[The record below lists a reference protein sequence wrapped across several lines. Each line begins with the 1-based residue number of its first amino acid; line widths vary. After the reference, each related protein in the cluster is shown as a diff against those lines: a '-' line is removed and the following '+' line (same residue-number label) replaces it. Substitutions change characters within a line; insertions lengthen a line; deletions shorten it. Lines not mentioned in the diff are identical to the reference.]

1 MPVETAP
8 AIEVSQLVELQA
20 VDTQL
25 QDLNEL
31 LGDLPKKVDK
41 LRQEEESLI
50 NAVDKGKNRLKEIKL
65 ALNKA
70 EHRMAEIK
78 QKIDKLKD
86 QLSLVTSNK
95 QYDALT
101 QEIEYLKQEMDE
113 VELED
118 LELEEEKETLQN
130 DLQEKE
136 ENLESLSENLSTRR
150 DRLEDLIAESAD
162 KKSELEKVREEKS
175 IHIDPSLLGRYMRIR
190 DARDGLAVVTL
201 DGNSCS
207 GCGFVVPTQ
216 SVSFIRKK
224 TLLYNCDICSRFL
237 YFDK

>member
-1 MPVETAP
+1 ML
-8 AIEVSQLVELQA
+8 EVTQLVELQA

-41 LRQEEESLI
+41 LRLEEESLI
-50 NAVDKGKNRLKEIKL
+50 NAVDKGNNRLKEIEL

-70 EHRMAEIK
+70 EHHMAEIK

-101 QEIEYLKQEMDE
+101 QEIEYLKQAMNDA
-113 VELED
+113 ELED

-136 ENLESLSENLSTRR
+136 ENLESLSEDLKIRR
-150 DRLEDLIAESAD
+150 GRLENLIAESAD
-162 KKSELEKVREEKS
+162 KKSELEKDREEKS
-175 IHIDPSLLGRYMRIR
+175 IHIDPSLLSRYVRIR
-190 DARDGLAVVTL
+190 DARYGLAVVTI

-207 GCGFVVPTQ
+207 GCGFVVPPQTV
-216 SVSFIRKK
+216 SVIRKK
-224 TLLYNCDICSRFL
+224 TSLYNCDICSRFL

>member
-1 MPVETAP
+1 MV
-8 AIEVSQLVELQA
+8 EVSHLVELQA

-25 QDLNEL
+25 SDLNEL

-41 LRQEEESLI
+41 LHQGEESLI
-50 NAVDKGKNRLKEIKL
+50 NAVDNGKNRLKEIEL

-70 EHRMAEIK
+70 EHRLADIK

-101 QEIEYLKQEMDE
+101 QEIEYLKQAMNEA
-113 VELED
+113 ELED

-136 ENLESLSENLSTRR
+136 NNLELLSEDLKTRR
-150 DRLEDLIAESAD
+150 IRLENLIAESAD
-162 KKSELEKVREEKS
+162 KKSELEKEREEKS
-175 IHIDPSLLGRYMRIR
+175 IHIDPSVLSRYVRVS
-190 DARDGLAVVTL
+190 DARDGLAVVTI

-207 GCGFVVPTQ
+207 GCGFVVPPQTV
-216 SVSFIRKK
+216 SVIRKK
-224 TLLYNCDICSRFL
+224 TLLYNCDVCSRFL

>member
-1 MPVETAP
+1 M
-8 AIEVSQLVELQA
+8 IEVSKIVELQT

-25 QDLNEL
+25 RDLNEL

-41 LRQEEESLI
+41 LHQGEESLI
-50 NAVDKGKNRLKEIKL
+50 NEVDKGKIRLKEIGL

-70 EHRMAEIK
+70 DHRLAEIK

-118 LELEEEKETLQN
+118 LELDEEKETLQN

-136 ENLESLSENLSTRR
+136 NNLEVLSEDLKTRR
-150 DRLEDLIAESAD
+150 LRLEDLIAESAD
-162 KKSELEKVREEKS
+162 KKSELEKDREEKS
-175 IHIDPSLLGRYMRIR
+175 IHIDPSLLSRYVRIR
-190 DARDGLAVVTL
+190 DARYGLAVVTI

-207 GCGFVVPTQ
+207 GCGFVVPPQTV
-216 SVSFIRKK
+216 SVIRKK
-224 TLLYNCDICSRFL
+224 TSLYNCDICSRFL

>member
-1 MPVETAP
+1 M
-8 AIEVSQLVELQA
+8 IEVVQLVELQA
-20 VDTQL
+20 MDTQL
-25 QDLNEL
+25 QDINEL

-41 LRQEEESLI
+41 LHQEEESLI
-50 NAVDKGKNRLKEIKL
+50 NAVDKDKNRLKEIEL
-65 ALNKA
+65 SLNKA
-70 EHRMAEIK
+70 EHRLAEIK

-101 QEIEYLKQEMDE
+101 QEIEYLKQAMNEA
-113 VELED
+113 ELED

-136 ENLESLSENLSTRR
+136 ENLESLSEDLKIRIV
-150 DRLEDLIAESAD
+150 RLENLIAESAD
-162 KKSELEKVREEKS
+162 KKSEFEKEREEKL
-175 IHIDPSLLGRYMRIR
+175 IHIDPSVLGRYVQIR
-190 DARDGLAVVTL
+190 DARYGLAVVTI

-207 GCGFVVPTQ
+207 GCGFVVPPQTV
-216 SVSFIRKK
+216 SVIRKK
-224 TLLYNCDICSRFL
+224 TSLYNCDICSRYL

>member
-1 MPVETAP
+1 M
-8 AIEVSQLVELQA
+8 IEVSQLVELQA

-86 QLSLVTSNK
+86 KLSLVTSNK

>member
-1 MPVETAP
+1 M
-8 AIEVSQLVELQA
+8 IEVSQLVELQA

-136 ENLESLSENLSTRR
+136 ENLESLSEDLSTRR
-150 DRLEDLIAESAD
+150 GRLEDLIAESAD
-162 KKSELEKVREEKS
+162 KKSELEKEREEKS
-175 IHIDPSLLGRYMRIR
+175 IHIDPSLLSRYVRIR
-190 DARDGLAVVTL
+190 DARDGLAVVNL
-201 DGNSCS
+201 NGHSCS
-207 GCGFVVPTQ
+207 GCGSVVPIQ
-216 SVSFIRKK
+216 SVSVIRKK

>member
-1 MPVETAP
+1 MV
-8 AIEVSQLVELQA
+8 EVSHLVDLQA

-25 QDLNEL
+25 SDLNEL

-41 LRQEEESLI
+41 LHQGEESLI
-50 NAVDKGKNRLKEIKL
+50 NAVDNGKNRLKEIEL

-70 EHRMAEIK
+70 EHRLADIK

-130 DLQEKE
+130 DVQEKE
-136 ENLESLSENLSTRR
+136 NNLELLSEDLKTRR
-150 DRLEDLIAESAD
+150 IRLENLIAESAD
-162 KKSELEKVREEKS
+162 KKSELEKEREEKS
-175 IHIDPSLLGRYMRIR
+175 IHIDPSVLSRYVRVS
-190 DARDGLAVVTL
+190 DARDGLAVVTI

-207 GCGFVVPTQ
+207 GCGFVVPPQTV
-216 SVSFIRKK
+216 SVIRKK
-224 TLLYNCDICSRFL
+224 TLLYNCDVCSRFL
-237 YFDK
+237 YFD

>member
-1 MPVETAP
+1 MV
-8 AIEVSQLVELQA
+8 EVSHLVDLQA

-25 QDLNEL
+25 SDLNEL

-41 LRQEEESLI
+41 LHQGEESLI
-50 NAVDKGKNRLKEIKL
+50 NAVDNGKNRLKEIEL

-70 EHRMAEIK
+70 EHRLADIK

-130 DLQEKE
+130 DVQEKE
-136 ENLESLSENLSTRR
+136 NNLELLSEDLKTRR
-150 DRLEDLIAESAD
+150 IRLENLIAESAD
-162 KKSELEKVREEKS
+162 KKSELEKELEEKS
-175 IHIDPSLLGRYMRIR
+175 IHIDSSALDRYVRIR
-190 DARDGLAVVTL
+190 DARDGLAVVTI
-201 DGNSCS
+201 DRNSCS
-207 GCGFVVPTQ
+207 GCGFVVPPQTV
-216 SVSFIRKK
+216 SVIRKK
-224 TLLYNCDICSRFL
+224 TLLYNCDVCSRFL
-237 YFDK
+237 YFD

>member
-1 MPVETAP
+1 ML
-8 AIEVSQLVELQA
+8 EVTQLVELQA

-41 LRQEEESLI
+41 LRLEEESLI
-50 NAVDKGKNRLKEIKL
+50 NAVDKGNNRLKEIEL

-70 EHRMAEIK
+70 EHHMAEIK

-101 QEIEYLKQEMDE
+101 QEIEYLKQAMNDA
-113 VELED
+113 ELED

-136 ENLESLSENLSTRR
+136 ENLESLSEDLRIRR
-150 DRLEDLIAESAD
+150 DRLENLIAESAN
-162 KKSELEKVREEKS
+162 KKSELEKEREEKS
-175 IHIDPSLLGRYMRIR
+175 IHIDPSVLGRYVRIR
-190 DARDGLAVVTL
+190 DARDGLAVVTI
-201 DGNSCS
+201 DRNSCS
-207 GCGFVVPTQ
+207 GCGFVVPPQTV
-216 SVSFIRKK
+216 SVIRKN
-224 TLLYNCDICSRFL
+224 TLLYNCDVCSRFL

>member
-1 MPVETAP
+1 MV
-8 AIEVSQLVELQA
+8 EVSHLVDLQA

-25 QDLNEL
+25 SDLNEL

-41 LRQEEESLI
+41 LHQGEESLI
-50 NAVDKGKNRLKEIKL
+50 KAVDNGKNRLKEIEL

-70 EHRMAEIK
+70 EHRLADIK

-136 ENLESLSENLSTRR
+136 NNLELLSEDLKTRR
-150 DRLEDLIAESAD
+150 LRLEDLIAESAD
-162 KKSELEKVREEKS
+162 KKSELEKERKEKS
-175 IHIDPSLLGRYMRIR
+175 MHIDQSVLDRYVRIS
-190 DARDGLAVVTL
+190 DARDGLAVVMIN
-201 DGNSCS
+201 GNSCG
-207 GCGFVVPTQ
+207 GCGFVVPPQTV
-216 SVSFIRKK
+216 SVIRKNA
-224 TLLYNCDICSRFL
+224 LIYNCDVCSRFL

>member
-1 MPVETAP
+1 MV
-8 AIEVSQLVELQA
+8 EVSHLVDLQA

-25 QDLNEL
+25 SDLNEL

-41 LRQEEESLI
+41 LHQGEESLI
-50 NAVDKGKNRLKEIKL
+50 KAVDNGKNRLKEIEL

-70 EHRMAEIK
+70 EHRLADIK

-101 QEIEYLKQEMDE
+101 QEIEYLKEAMNE
-113 VELED
+113 AELED
-118 LELEEEKETLQN
+118 LELEEEKESLQN

-136 ENLESLSENLSTRR
+136 EDLESLSKDLRIRRVRLENLIS
-150 DRLEDLIAESAD
+150 ESAD
-162 KKSELEKVREEKS
+162 KKSELEKEREEKS
-175 IHIDPSLLGRYMRIR
+175 IHIDPSVLSRYVRVS
-190 DARDGLAVVTL
+190 DARDGLAVVTI

-207 GCGFVVPTQ
+207 GCGFVVPPQTV
-216 SVSFIRKK
+216 SVIRKK
-224 TLLYNCDICSRFL
+224 TLLYNCDVCSRFL
-237 YFDK
+237 YFN

>member
-1 MPVETAP
+1 ML
-8 AIEVSQLVELQA
+8 EVTQLVELQA
-20 VDTQL
+20 VDTKL

-41 LRQEEESLI
+41 LLLEEESLI
-50 NAVDKGKNRLKEIKL
+50 NAVDKGNNRLKEIEL

-70 EHRMAEIK
+70 EHHMAEIK

-101 QEIEYLKQEMDE
+101 QEIEYLKQAMNEA
-113 VELED
+113 ELED

-136 ENLESLSENLSTRR
+136 ENLESLSEDLRIRR
-150 DRLEDLIAESAD
+150 DRLENLIAESAN
-162 KKSELEKVREEKS
+162 KKSELEKEREEKS
-175 IHIDPSLLGRYMRIR
+175 IHIDPSVLGRYVRIR
-190 DARDGLAVVTL
+190 DARDGLAVVTI

-207 GCGFVVPTQ
+207 VCGFVVPPQTL
-216 SVSFIRKK
+216 SVFRKK
-224 TLLYNCDICSRFL
+224 TLLYNCDVCSRFL

>member
-1 MPVETAP
+1 MV
-8 AIEVSQLVELQA
+8 EVSHLVDLQA

-25 QDLNEL
+25 SDLNEL

-41 LRQEEESLI
+41 LHQGEESLI
-50 NAVDKGKNRLKEIKL
+50 KAVDNGKNRLKEIEL

-70 EHRMAEIK
+70 EHRLADIK

-130 DLQEKE
+130 DVQEKE
-136 ENLESLSENLSTRR
+136 NNLELLSEDLKTRR
-150 DRLEDLIAESAD
+150 IRLENLIAESAD
-162 KKSELEKVREEKS
+162 KKSELEKELEEKS
-175 IHIDPSLLGRYMRIR
+175 IHIDSSALDRYVRIR
-190 DARDGLAVVTL
+190 DARDGLAVVTI
-201 DGNSCS
+201 DRNSCS
-207 GCGFVVPTQ
+207 GCGFVVPPQTV
-216 SVSFIRKK
+216 SVIRKK
-224 TLLYNCDICSRFL
+224 TLLYNCDVCSRFL
-237 YFDK
+237 YFD

>member
-1 MPVETAP
+1 ML
-8 AIEVSQLVELQA
+8 EVTQLVELQA
-20 VDTQL
+20 VDTKL

-41 LRQEEESLI
+41 LRLEEESLI
-50 NAVDKGKNRLKEIKL
+50 NAVDKGNNRLKEIEL

-70 EHRMAEIK
+70 EHHMAEIK

-101 QEIEYLKQEMDE
+101 QEIEYLKQAMNDA
-113 VELED
+113 ELED

-130 DLQEKE
+130 DLHEKE
-136 ENLESLSENLSTRR
+136 ENLESLSEDLRIRR
-150 DRLEDLIAESAD
+150 DRLENLIAESAN
-162 KKSELEKVREEKS
+162 KKSELEKEREEKS
-175 IHIDPSLLGRYMRIR
+175 IHIDPSVLGRYVRIR
-190 DARDGLAVVTL
+190 DARDGLAVLTI
-201 DGNSCS
+201 DRNSCS
-207 GCGFVVPTQ
+207 GCGFVVPPQTV
-216 SVSFIRKK
+216 SVIRKK
-224 TLLYNCDICSRFL
+224 TLLYNCDVCSRFL

>member
-1 MPVETAP
+1 MIDVT
-8 AIEVSQLVELQA
+8 QLVELQA

-50 NAVDKGKNRLKEIKL
+50 NAVDKGNNRLKEIEL

-70 EHRMAEIK
+70 EHHMAEIK

-101 QEIEYLKQEMDE
+101 QEIEYLKQAMNEA
-113 VELED
+113 ELED
-118 LELEEEKETLQN
+118 LELEEEKEILQN

-136 ENLESLSENLSTRR
+136 ENLESLSEDLRIRR
-150 DRLEDLIAESAD
+150 DRLENLIAESAD
-162 KKSELEKVREEKS
+162 KKSELKKEREKKS
-175 IHIDPSLLGRYMRIR
+175 IQIDPSVLGRYVRVS
-190 DARDGLAVVTL
+190 DARDGLAVVTI

-207 GCGFVVPTQ
+207 GCGFVVPPQTV
-216 SVSFIRKK
+216 SVIRKK
-224 TLLYNCDICSRFL
+224 TLLYNCDVCSRFL
-237 YFDK
+237 YFD

>member
-1 MPVETAP
+1 M
-8 AIEVSQLVELQA
+8 IEVSQLVELQV

-25 QDLNEL
+25 HDLNEL
-31 LGDLPKKVDK
+31 LGDLPKKVDN
-41 LRQEEESLI
+41 LHQEEESLI
-50 NAVDKGKNRLKEIKL
+50 NTLDKGKNRLKEIEL

-70 EHRMAEIK
+70 EHHLAEIK

-86 QLSLVTSNK
+86 QLSLVTTNK

-101 QEIEYLKQEMDE
+101 QEIEYLKQAMDE

-118 LELEEEKETLQN
+118 LELDEEKETLQN

-136 ENLESLSENLSTRR
+136 ENLESLSKNLKTRGG
-150 DRLEDLIAESAD
+150 RLVDLIAESAD
-162 KKSELEKVREEKS
+162 KKAELEKDREEKS
-175 IHIDPSLLGRYMRIR
+175 IHIDPSLLSRYVRIR
-190 DARDGLAVVTL
+190 DARYGLAVVTI

-207 GCGFVVPTQ
+207 GCGFVVPPQTV
-216 SVSFIRKK
+216 SVIRKK
-224 TLLYNCDICSRFL
+224 TSLYNCDICSRFL

>member
-1 MPVETAP
+1 ML
-8 AIEVSQLVELQA
+8 EVTQLVELQA
-20 VDTQL
+20 VDTKL

-41 LRQEEESLI
+41 LLLEEESLI
-50 NAVDKGKNRLKEIKL
+50 NAVDKGNNRLKEIEL

-70 EHRMAEIK
+70 EHHMAEIK

-101 QEIEYLKQEMDE
+101 QEIEYLKQAMNDA
-113 VELED
+113 ELED

-136 ENLESLSENLSTRR
+136 ENLESLSEDLRIRR
-150 DRLEDLIAESAD
+150 DRLENLIAESAN
-162 KKSELEKVREEKS
+162 KKSELEKEREEKS
-175 IHIDPSLLGRYMRIR
+175 IHIDPSVLGRYVRIR
-190 DARDGLAVVTL
+190 DARDGLAVLTI
-201 DGNSCS
+201 DRNSCS
-207 GCGFVVPTQ
+207 GCGFVVPPQTV
-216 SVSFIRKK
+216 SVIRKK
-224 TLLYNCDICSRFL
+224 TLLYNCDVCSRFL

>member
-1 MPVETAP
+1 ML
-8 AIEVSQLVELQA
+8 EVTQLVELQA

-41 LRQEEESLI
+41 LRLEEESLI
-50 NAVDKGKNRLKEIKL
+50 NAVDNGKNRLKENLL
-65 ALNKA
+65 AINKR
-70 EHRMAEIK
+70 EHHMAEIK

-136 ENLESLSENLSTRR
+136 ENLESLNEDLRIRR
-150 DRLEDLIAESAD
+150 GRLENLIAESAD
-162 KKSELEKVREEKS
+162 KKSELEKEREEKS
-175 IHIDPSLLGRYMRIR
+175 IHIDPSVLGRYVRIR
-190 DARDGLAVVTL
+190 DARDGLAVVTI

-207 GCGFVVPTQ
+207 GCGFVVPPQTV
-216 SVSFIRKK
+216 SVIRKK
-224 TLLYNCDICSRFL
+224 TLLYNCDVCSRYL

>member
-41 LRQEEESLI
+41 LRQEEDSLI

>member
-1 MPVETAP
+1 MV
-8 AIEVSQLVELQA
+8 EVSHLVDLQA

-25 QDLNEL
+25 SDLNEL

-41 LRQEEESLI
+41 LHQGEESLI
-50 NAVDKGKNRLKEIKL
+50 KAVDNGKNRLKEIEL

-70 EHRMAEIK
+70 EHRLAGIK

-136 ENLESLSENLSTRR
+136 ENLESLSENLKIRR
-150 DRLEDLIAESAD
+150 GRLEDLIAESAEKKD
-162 KKSELEKVREEKS
+162 KLEKEREEKS
-175 IHIDPSLLGRYMRIR
+175 IHIDSSLIDRYIQIR

-216 SVSFIRKK
+216 SVAPIRKK
-224 TLLYNCDICSRFL
+224 TLLYNCDVCSRYI

>member
-1 MPVETAP
+1 MA
-8 AIEVSQLVELQA
+8 EVFQLVELQA

-41 LRQEEESLI
+41 LRLEEDSLI
-50 NAVDKGKNRLKEIKL
+50 TAVDKGKNRLKEIEL

-70 EHRMAEIK
+70 EHRLAEIK

-101 QEIEYLKQEMDE
+101 QEIEYLKQAMDE

-118 LELEEEKETLQN
+118 LELDEEKETLQN
-130 DLQEKE
+130 DLREKE
-136 ENLESLSENLSTRR
+136 ENLESLSEDLGTRR
-150 DRLEDLIAESAD
+150 GRLEDLIAESAD
-162 KKSELEKVREEKS
+162 KKSELEKEREEKS
-175 IHIDPSLLGRYMRIR
+175 IHIDSSVLGRYVRIR
-190 DARDGLAVVTL
+190 DARHGLAVVTI

-207 GCGFVVPTQ
+207 GCGFVVPPQTV
-216 SVSFIRKK
+216 SVIRKK
-224 TLLYNCDICSRFL
+224 TFLYNCDICSRFL